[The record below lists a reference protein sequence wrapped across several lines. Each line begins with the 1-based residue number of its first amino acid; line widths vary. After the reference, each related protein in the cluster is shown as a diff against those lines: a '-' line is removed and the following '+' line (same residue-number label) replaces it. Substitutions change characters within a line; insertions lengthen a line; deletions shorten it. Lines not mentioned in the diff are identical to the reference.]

1 LERTFT
7 KPFKLVSAE
16 ACTSWRR
23 GNPGLRISE
32 YDISSL
38 DNGTFVT
45 ICIIV
50 LVRNEF
56 SYTEVY
62 PLNRNFVSDTDFIP
76 SQ

>member
-1 LERTFT
+1 M
-7 KPFKLVSAE
+7 KPFKLVYAE
-16 ACTSWRR
+16 VCSSWTR

-32 YDISSL
+32 FDKPGL
-38 DNGTFVT
+38 DNWTFIA
-45 ICIIV
+45 ICRIV

-56 SYTEVY
+56 PCTEIY